1 MIINKQTI
9 RQLIIRTAEALGIQ
23 HLWLV
28 DRSKE
33 LINYTQFHHP
43 SNDANAN
50 AKLVNNN
57 NNNNNE

>member
-28 DRSKE
+28 DPR
-33 LINYTQFHHP
+33 NYTQFHHP

-50 AKLVNNN
+50 ANAKLVNNN
-57 NNNNNE
+57 NNNNE